1 MEARNDSSLM
11 VEQWRSILKQARTRS
26 HPPVSAHQLVS
37 AQGRWL
43 VQNQGIVSQG
53 VVKRLPDTGPLQAQR
68 SQSQSAC
75 EEETGG
81 QQSCGSQQGGKVET
95 GTCVVGN
102 GNLKGPG
109 QDAAD
114 QRLLWGQGDRGC

>member
-1 MEARNDSSLM
+1 M
-11 VEQWRSILKQARTRS
+11 
-26 HPPVSAHQLVS
+26 
-37 AQGRWL
+37 
-43 VQNQGIVSQG
+43 
-53 VVKRLPDTGPLQAQR
+53 KRLPDASSLQAQR
-68 SQSQSAC
+68 PQPQSAC

-81 QQSCGSQQGGKVET
+81 EQSCGSQQGGKVET

-114 QRLLWGQGDRGC
+114 QRLLWGQGTEDANAGHTKTCARDTCSD